1 MQRTWVCEK
10 RVQSLCVSAVWACC
24 WPADH
29 ELPVVELLAQQQLLG
44 LPAASPSSQ
53 AVPHHDSVLL
63 LARSSLSSVHVCSP
77 CLASWSGRVCT
88 VGHREAG
95 PCAEA
100 VAEVLG
106 TSPSTFLS
114 IRISLLNHSRMVPFL
129 DMPDEIGSR
138 RTSPLCYLRTA
149 SSGMHG
155 RGGSTNVVYY
165 DLIQTG
171 TMRPKG
177 AKICSSRPCC
187 ACTQSHIAPIC
198 CQTSVQPA
206 AHTNSAHS
214 AMLSCHGRSPAVG
227 E

>member
-1 MQRTWVCEK
+1 MFSV
-10 RVQSLCVSAVWACC
+10 
-24 WPADH
+24 PGF
-29 ELPVVELLAQQQLLG
+29 VVGPRL
-44 LPAASPSSQ
+44 
-53 AVPHHDSVLL
+53 H
-63 LARSSLSSVHVCSP
+63 
-77 CLASWSGRVCT
+77 SG
-88 VGHREAG
+88 REAG

-214 AMLSCHGRSPAVG
+214 AMLSCHGRSPALEEMICAVCCVFRRSKSSAASAARSWSTHG
-227 E
+227 QCWSIQTPAWLMLAKLHRYHGRRGAAAV